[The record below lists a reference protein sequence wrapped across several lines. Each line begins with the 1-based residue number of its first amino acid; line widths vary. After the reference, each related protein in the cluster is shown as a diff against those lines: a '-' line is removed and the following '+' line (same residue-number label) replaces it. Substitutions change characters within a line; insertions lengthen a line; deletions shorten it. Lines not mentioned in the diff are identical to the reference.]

1 MVASVPGSAIP
12 KTSCGNQGKR
22 TFSLAGWVR
31 LGNLSPEHGGGSFLK
46 ENQDTS
52 AGKGGLEAG

>member
-1 MVASVPGSAIP
+1 MPGSAIP
-12 KTSCGNQGKR
+12 KTSCGSQGKR

>member
-1 MVASVPGSAIP
+1 MVASLPGRAIP
-12 KTSCGNQGKR
+12 ETSCGSQGKR
-22 TFSLAGWVR
+22 TFWLAGWVR
-31 LGNLSPEHGGGSFLK
+31 PVNLTPEHGGGSFLE